1 MNVGLNELADL
12 FKGSQLKKSLKKQG
26 VLGFFYIKVCACW
39 PNEHCDMKTALA
51 LIFDGK
57 RCSGTQRR

>member
-26 VLGFFYIKVCACW
+26 VLFFFYISY
-39 PNEHCDMKTALA
+39 E
-51 LIFDGK
+51 
-57 RCSGTQRR
+57 RCVLVGQMNIVIWKQHWH